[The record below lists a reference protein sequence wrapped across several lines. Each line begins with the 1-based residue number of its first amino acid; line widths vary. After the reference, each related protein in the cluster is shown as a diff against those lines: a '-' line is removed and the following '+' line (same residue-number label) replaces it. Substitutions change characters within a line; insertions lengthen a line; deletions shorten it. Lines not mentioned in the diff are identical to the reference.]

1 MDTST
6 EWGVSDPG
14 NCPAMRPRR
23 MAAWG
28 SLTPHAMVSGTAR
41 VEG

>member
-28 SLTPHAMVSGTAR
+28 SLTPHVVVSW
-41 VEG
+41 